1 MEKPST
7 KKRILEKALELFA
20 SAGFEATTME
30 QIADAVG
37 IRKSSLYSHF
47 AGKQEILAAI
57 VSQFNEEYTRESL
70 AWRKDIVI
78 KNQQDF
84 ADHAKEHIHFLI
96 REPHVSGIRKLL
108 TLEQYRNP
116 ELSALQTK
124 MVYAD
129 VLAYHEG
136 MICKLIEDGVLKD
149 GDREIMAA
157 QFAFPIS
164 SWLEL
169 CDREPERESEV
180 MDLIDRNV
188 RQFFAAYSV

>member
-7 KKRILEKALELFA
+7 KKLIIETALKLFA
-20 SAGFEATTME
+20 AAGYEATTME
-30 QIADAVG
+30 QIAAAVG

-47 AGKQEILAAI
+47 AGKQEILEAI
-57 VSQFNEEYTRESL
+57 ISQFNVEYTRESL
-70 AWRKDIVI
+70 VWKKDIVI

-96 REPHVSGIRKLL
+96 REPHISGIRKLL

-124 MVYAD
+124 MVYSE
-129 VLAYHEG
+129 VLLYHKG
-136 MICKLIEDGVLKD
+136 MIQKLIEDGVLKD

-164 SWLEL
+164 CWLEL

-180 MDLIDRNV
+180 MDLIERHV
-188 RQFFAAYSV
+188 RQFFAAYSI